1 MIKSVFFDL
10 YQTLV
15 YFAPR
20 REELHASVLKDF
32 GIDVKPE
39 VFNRPLAAADK
50 FISEKTGST
59 LVTGHSEEDR
69 MALWAQY
76 EEVVLRE
83 TGIEVSEKLVLGLL
97 GKMRQA
103 KSKMTLFDDVMPSL
117 TDLKGRGMI
126 LGLISN
132 IDRDINL
139 LVTEL
144 RLQKLI
150 QVAVTSREIGFNKPH
165 PEIFQAALKRAGV
178 QASEAIFV
186 GDQYRI
192 DVIGANQAGMKG
204 VLLDRNG
211 YYEEITGS
219 SRIRSLNQVV
229 DCL

>member
-1 MIKSVFFDL
+1 
-10 YQTLV
+10 
-15 YFAPR
+15 
-20 REELHASVLKDF
+20 
-32 GIDVKPE
+32 
-39 VFNRPLAAADK
+39 
-50 FISEKTGST
+50 
-59 LVTGHSEEDR
+59 
-69 MALWAQY
+69 
-76 EEVVLRE
+76 
-83 TGIEVSEKLVLGLL
+83 
-97 GKMRQA
+97 
-103 KSKMTLFDDVMPSL
+103 MTLFDDVMPSL